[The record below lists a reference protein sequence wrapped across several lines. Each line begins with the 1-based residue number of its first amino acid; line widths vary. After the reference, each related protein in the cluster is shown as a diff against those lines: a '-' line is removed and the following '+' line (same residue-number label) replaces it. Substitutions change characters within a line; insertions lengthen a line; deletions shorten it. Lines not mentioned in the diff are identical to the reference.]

1 MTELDLLRLLQLA
14 DSALPIGAA
23 AHSFGLETLTAE
35 EVVGPAQLR
44 AFIRDYLDE
53 AGMLE
58 AVACRAAFA
67 GADFA
72 GVNED
77 VNEVLSATKQAR
89 ESRVASA
96 ALGKRFLRL
105 VFDVCG
111 NRRLAE
117 ALETAEIRAGEIHSS
132 PAFGLA
138 GAVLG
143 LDEEA
148 VVAACLR
155 SMVAA
160 MVSAAQRL
168 LPLGQT
174 AASILLWESNVAIA
188 SLVERSRG
196 VTLADA
202 CCFAPMLDCASMRHP
217 GLSTRLFIS

>member
-35 EVVGPAQLR
+35 EVVGPAQLP

-67 GADFA
+67 DADF
-72 GVNED
+72 GG

-111 NRRLAE
+111 DRRLAAVLDVE
-117 ALETAEIRAGEIHSS
+117 MSGEIHSS
-132 PAFGLA
+132 AAFGLA

-143 LDEEA
+143 LDEDA

-174 AASILLWESNVAIA
+174 AASILLWELNAGIA
-188 SLVERSRG
+188 GIVERSRG
-196 VTLADA
+196 VALVDA
-202 CCFAPMLDCASMRHP
+202 RCFTAMLDCASMRHP